1 VRQTYAI
8 SHQLE
13 LIGERVRVHLNTD
26 LILAPG
32 QFALAR
38 LSDSFDPYLRQPL
51 FPSLI
56 EEAGFAVDI
65 ITTDPALRLLSP
77 GSIIDL
83 LGPVGKPIPNLADRT
98 RVLLVAETDP
108 APLLPF
114 AARAIEAGGAATLL
128 LSTRYPLDGLD
139 PEIEVQF
146 TDPAQLP
153 ALAADLAASADL
165 ILIDTTRPLHQ
176 PLHRALTDS
185 RSFLASQFAYARLN
199 IPMPC
204 GNGACGACY
213 LKTTRGHKLACL
225 DGPFFSLNEIE
236 ES

>member
-1 VRQTYAI
+1 VRQTTAI
-8 SHQLE
+8 CHQVE
-13 LIGERVRVHLNTD
+13 LIGNRVRVHLHTD

-56 EEAGFAVDI
+56 EQTGFAVDI
-65 ITTDPALRLLSP
+65 TATDPALRLLSP
-77 GSIIDL
+77 GSTVDL
-83 LGPVGKPIPNLADRT
+83 LGPIGKPIPNLADRS
-98 RVLLVAETDP
+98 RVLLIAETDP
-108 APLLPF
+108 VTLLPF
-114 AARAIEAGGAATLL
+114 AARAIEAGGTATLL

-146 TDPAQLP
+146 ADPTQLP
-153 ALAADLAASADL
+153 GQAADLSASADL
-165 ILIDTTRPLHQ
+165 ILIDTSRPLHQ

-199 IPMPC
+199 SAMPC
-204 GNGACGACY
+204 GLGACGACY
-213 LKTTRGHKLACL
+213 IKTARGHKLACI
-225 DGPFFSLNEIE
+225 DGPFFSLSEIE
-236 ES
+236 GS